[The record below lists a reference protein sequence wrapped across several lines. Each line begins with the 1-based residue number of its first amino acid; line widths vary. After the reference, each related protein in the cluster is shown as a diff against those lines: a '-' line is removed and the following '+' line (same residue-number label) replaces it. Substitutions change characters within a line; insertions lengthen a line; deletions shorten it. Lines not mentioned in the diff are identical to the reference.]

1 MEILIFIAGLVALDI
16 LANVVGP
23 NRHEVEAAL
32 RLERDSNRPP
42 SASLKDI

>member
-23 NRHEVEAAL
+23 DQREVE
-32 RLERDSNRPP
+32 
-42 SASLKDI
+42 LKDI